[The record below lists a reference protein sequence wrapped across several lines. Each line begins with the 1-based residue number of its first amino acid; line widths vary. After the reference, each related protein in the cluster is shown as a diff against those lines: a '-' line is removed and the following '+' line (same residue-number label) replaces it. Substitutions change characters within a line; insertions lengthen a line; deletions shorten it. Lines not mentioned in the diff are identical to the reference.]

1 MDTVFF
7 GRKAEK
13 NAEGTPINDIDYP
26 PIDEGESSS
35 IWGDGTHPLNI
46 QQV

>member
-26 PIDEGESSS
+26 QLMKVNPVAFGVMER
-35 IWGDGTHPLNI
+35 TP
-46 QQV
+46 